1 MTILKEGTMR
11 TLECRRQEL
20 VIEVQHSPI
29 SIEEARAREAFYE
42 NMIWLVDATDTKE
55 RGREAVLV
63 GRNWG
68 LIVVPQEFW
77 RSLTKPTYMDTRWGL
92 YEPVF

>member
-1 MTILKEGTMR
+1 M
-11 TLECRRQEL
+11 
-20 VIEVQHSPI
+20 
-29 SIEEARAREAFYE
+29 
-42 NMIWLVDATDTKE
+42 
-55 RGREAVLV
+55 